1 MVTNISK
8 EHTNFIYKM
17 NTVLASEMLVPVQVY
32 LVILQNAVIF
42 YRPIYSLH
50 LFIHLRMKD

>member
-1 MVTNISK
+1 
-8 EHTNFIYKM
+8 
-17 NTVLASEMLVPVQVY
+17 MLVPVQVY